1 MRDRSRPTVRRQAQV
16 LFERVVHPD
25 DRSLQRRGQDGQRR
39 EQEGEPRGNE
49 AEGLYIISVAARML
63 SMHPQT
69 LRKYERVGLVQP
81 SRTVGMLR
89 LYSDQDIVRLRM
101 IKHLVDELRLNLA
114 GVETVMN
121 LVERLG
127 DFHQRIR
134 PGAGTRATSV
144 FRAFERELEGIFQ
157 MLQGASTH
165 AEGGGRKRVR

>member
-1 MRDRSRPTVRRQAQV
+1 V
-16 LFERVVHPD
+16 LFERVVP
-25 DRSLQRRGQDGQRR
+25 RGEGQLQRRAPEEQRR
-39 EQEGEPRGNE
+39 EESAEGPAHEE
-49 AEGLYIISVAARML
+49 EGLYIISVAARML

-114 GVETVMN
+114 GVEMVMS

-127 DFHQRIR
+127 DFHQRIM
-134 PGAGTRATSV
+134 PGAGTRATSM
-144 FRAFERELEGIFQ
+144 FRAFEHEMEGIFQ

-165 AEGGGRKRVR
+165 AGSGGRKRPQ